1 MLYINLSS
9 FAVGILLE
17 DFFELG
23 VYPLLLLLTTILALL
38 AVLRKEKRSVKI
50 LTAFLFLSL
59 GMLRMTAS
67 NGQSIDNLKNF
78 SGEEISF
85 ESTILSE
92 PDVRESS
99 TRYIV
104 HPERF
109 TSGTPR
115 KCLARLTEP
124 STRNFSAEK
133 YPCISEESPSE
144 DFKQRVLLVA
154 DRFPEFE
161 YGDKV
166 SVSGTLE
173 TPENFLNENGVEF
186 NYISYLKKDG
196 IYFLMHRPEISKM
209 GEGDKNFLVSSLYGL
224 KNSFVK
230 NIERVVPEP
239 NSSLLAGILV
249 GAKNSLGENLLEKFR
264 NVGLIHI
271 IVLSGYNI
279 TIVIYATLKLTS
291 KIDSRSIRFSLAL
304 ITIATFAIM
313 VGLGA
318 TVIRAS
324 VMAAIAILAKY
335 YGRESDALRAL
346 FIAGLAMLLWNP
358 LTLTSDPSFQL
369 SFMATLGLILFSPI
383 VENYISK
390 QKILSKILPAK
401 WHVREIAASTLAVQ
415 LFLLPILVRMSGS
428 FSLISFFINILVLP
442 IVPTLMLFGFLTGIL
457 GFIPFLGSFISWV
470 PGSISYILSEYII
483 VATDIGSNLPLST
496 IKTGGLPVFIVL
508 IWYIGSALVYRKFT
522 NE

>member
-1 MLYINLSS
+1 MFYINLVS
-9 FAVGILLE
+9 FSVGILFE
-17 DFFELG
+17 KFFGLG
-23 VYPLLLLLTTILALL
+23 FYLILLPLTISLSLLI
-38 AVLRKEKRSVKI
+38 VLREEKRSVKI
-50 LTAFLFLSL
+50 LIAFLFLIL
-59 GMLRMTAS
+59 GMLRMNAW
-67 NGQSIDNLKNF
+67 NGQSIEMIENF
-78 SGEEISF
+78 SGKEISF
-85 ESTILSE
+85 ESTVLDE
-92 PDVRESS
+92 PDIRDSS

-109 TSGTPR
+109 TSGTPQ
-115 KCLARLTEP
+115 KCLASLTEA
-124 STRNFSAEK
+124 SSSKFSAEN
-133 YPCISEESPSE
+133 YACISEESPSE
-144 DFKQRVLLVA
+144 GFNQKVLLVA

-173 TPENFLNENGVEF
+173 TPENFLNENGIEF
-186 NYISYLKKDG
+186 DYISYLKKDG
-196 IYFLMHRPEISKM
+196 IYFLMYRPDILKI
-209 GEGDKNFLVSSLYGL
+209 GDGDKSFLVSTLY
-224 KNSFVK
+224 KIKKYFVK

-239 NSSLLAGILV
+239 SSSLLAGILV

-291 KIDSRSIRFSLAL
+291 KIDSRIIRFSLAL

-313 VGLGA
+313 VGPGA

-346 FIAGLAMLLWNP
+346 FVAGFAMLLWNP

-383 VENYISK
+383 VENYISR
-390 QKILSKILPAK
+390 QKTISKILPRK
-401 WHVREIAASTLAVQ
+401 WGVREIASSTLAVQ

-428 FSLISFFINILVLP
+428 FSLVSFFINILVLP

-457 GFIPFLGSFISWV
+457 GFIPFLGNIISWV
-470 PGSISYILSEYII
+470 PGTISYILSEYII
-483 VATDIGSNLPLST
+483 LATEFGSSLPLSN
-496 IKTGGLPVFIVL
+496 IKTGGLPVFIVFL
-508 IWYIGSALVYRKFT
+508 WYIGAAFVYRKFAA
-522 NE
+522 E